1 MDANKL
7 KEFVQNNKKLVILGG
22 GALLLLLIGVIILTD
37 RSNSPVQTVS
47 KPKTP
52 VGGDTTQTTSPSSGN
67 IELVYWGLW
76 EDNETLEELIEQYE
90 SENPGVKIKYSRQ
103 RYGSTIEEAG
113 YEKTLYTRL
122 VQSYTSSDEPAPD
135 IFRIHNTW
143 LPKYRYLLSELPSS
157 IMTSSE
163 YAKEFYPTAVED
175 FTDTDGK
182 IYAIPLEID
191 GLVVFYNKKL
201 LKEIGYTDE
210 FPTDWNDLFD
220 LATKLTK
227 KDNSGQIIQAGL
239 SMGGTKDTMRFFEEI
254 LYFFMLQE
262 GMDIIDETRTKVTLN
277 TQKGKRVL
285 DRYISFST
293 GEDAVWRNDIGLD
306 TEMFFSG
313 KLAML
318 IAPSWM
324 TFDIIEANS
333 ALEFDTAPLP
343 QLRANNKE
351 VYYSTYW
358 GEAVSKNCKH
368 PEEAWKFIKFLSEPA
383 NEKALY
389 TSQSKIRT
397 FGEPYSR
404 VELNSL
410 MVGEKY
416 VDAIAKS
423 ANLMKSWQIGPD
435 DEVKEIFSD
444 MIETVIDGND
454 ASSALSNAEKR
465 INDVLAEYN

>member
-1 MDANKL
+1 MDTNKL
-7 KEFVQNNKKLVILGG
+7 KEFIQNNKKLVILAG
-22 GALLLLLIGVIILTD
+22 GALLILLIGIIILT
-37 RSNSPVQTVS
+37 SQNNSPVQPVS
-47 KPKTP
+47 KPSNPGNEGTNNN
-52 VGGDTTQTTSPSSGN
+52 PSSGN

-76 EDNETLEELIEQYE
+76 EDNETIQDLIEQYE
-90 SENPGVKIKYSRQ
+90 NENPGVRIKYSKQ
-103 RYGSTIEEAG
+103 QYGSTIENAG
-113 YEKTLYTRL
+113 YEITLYTRL
-122 VQSYTSSDEPAPD
+122 TQSYTSSDEPAPD

-143 LPKYRYLLSELPSS
+143 LPKYRFLLSELPSS

-201 LKEIGYTDE
+201 LKEIGYTKE

-220 LATKLTK
+220 LATQLTK
-227 KDNSGQIIQAGL
+227 RNSSGQITQAGL
-239 SMGGTKDTMRFFEEI
+239 SMGGTKDTMRFFDEI

-285 DRYISFST
+285 DRYISFAKGDS
-293 GEDAVWRNDIGLD
+293 AVWNNDIGLD
-306 TEMFFSG
+306 TDMFG
-313 KLAML
+313 EEKLAML

-324 TFDIIEANS
+324 TFDIIDYNS
-333 ALEFDTAPLP
+333 KVEFDTAPLP
-343 QLRANNKE
+343 QLTANNKE

-358 GEAVSKNCKH
+358 GEAVNKNCQY

-383 NEKALY
+383 NEKKLY
-389 TSQSKIRT
+389 AAQSKIRT

-410 MVGEKY
+410 MTGEKY

-423 ANLMKSWQIGPD
+423 AKLMKSWQIGPD
-435 DEVKEIFSD
+435 EEVKKILSD
-444 MIETVIDGND
+444 MIEAVLDDDD
-454 ASSALSNAEKR
+454 ASSALSEAEEK
-465 INDVLAEYN
+465 INDVLAEYNQ